1 MSRCHHD
8 DLSLH
13 IAKLYPLRDKKDG
26 IRYRIV
32 DELGGTTELEA
43 TNGQPRYVA
52 TRSLENPQLW
62 DFAECEERSV
72 A

>member
-1 MSRCHHD
+1 MSRCHQD

-13 IAKLYPLRDKKDG
+13 IARLYPLRDKKDG

-43 TNGQPRYVA
+43 TNGQPRYVP
-52 TRSLENPQLW
+52 TRALENPQLW
-62 DFAECEERSV
+62 DFSECEARSV